1 MRYHRPILL
10 LAALVT
16 HAGWAQPPAS
26 VATPSRDAASAYVA
40 RGNFIVSR
48 IGRECLA
55 LVGRPESPQ
64 ELVNAWRQRNAR
76 YVTAAS
82 QYMEKRLEEAA
93 AGGGAGKREA
103 VLDEIRAAV
112 QGSGDDA
119 VRSLLQGRKEEG
131 CMSAITLIDTGVLD
145 ISSKEPLYDD
155 IAALVRWAER

>member
-1 MRYHRPILL
+1 
-10 LAALVT
+10 
-16 HAGWAQPPAS
+16 
-26 VATPSRDAASAYVA
+26 
-40 RGNFIVSR
+40 
-48 IGRECLA
+48 
-55 LVGRPESPQ
+55 
-64 ELVNAWRQRNAR
+64 
-76 YVTAAS
+76 
-82 QYMEKRLEEAA
+82 MEKRLEEAA

-131 CMSAITLIDTGVLD
+131 CMRAITLIDTGVLD